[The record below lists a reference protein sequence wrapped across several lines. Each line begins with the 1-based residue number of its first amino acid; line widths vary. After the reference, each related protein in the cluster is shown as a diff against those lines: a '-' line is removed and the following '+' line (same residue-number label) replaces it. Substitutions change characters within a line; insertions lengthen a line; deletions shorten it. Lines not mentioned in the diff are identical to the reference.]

1 MAADT
6 RLIPASIRD
15 TSTLALLELIDRMG
29 TLDLTPLLVYLIDD
43 VTESALLHLI
53 DQLHV
58 GGIEGGAL
66 AENATNHRTLIKN
79 AIAIHRL
86 KGTPAGI
93 KRAIRDAGFGDVTII
108 ERPGELF
115 HDGTYTRNGL
125 MTHGSAPGAW
135 RNYHI
140 IMHRLI
146 TIDQAELIRALA
158 NEFAPARCKLIS
170 IVYTQTPLRHNGV
183 GYHDGSYSRGIV

>member
-6 RLIPASIRD
+6 RLIPDAIRD
-15 TSTLALLELIDRMG
+15 VSTLALNELIDRMG
-29 TLDLTPLLVYLIDD
+29 TLDLTPLLVYLVDNVAD
-43 VTESALLHLI
+43 SALLHLVE
-53 DQLHV
+53 QFHV
-58 GGIEGGAL
+58 AGIEGGAL
-66 AENATNHRTLIKN
+66 AENATNRRTLIKN

-93 KRAIRDAGFGDVTII
+93 KRAIRDAGFGEVTII

-125 MTHGSAPGAW
+125 MTHGNGNGAW

-146 TIDQAELIRALA
+146 TVDQAVLIRALA
-158 NEFAPARCKLIS
+158 NEFAPVRCKLLQ
-170 IVYTQTPLRHNGV
+170 IVYTEAPLRHNGA
-183 GYHDGSYSRGIV
+183 GYHDGSYSRGAA